1 MSNHPLKLDHVGLRV
16 TSLEKSKAF
25 YIAALAPLG
34 MSLLGES
41 DNHAAFGICPI

>member
-1 MSNHPLKLDHVGLRV
+1 MGLPV
-16 TSLEKSKAF
+16 TSLDKSKVF
-25 YIAALAPLG
+25 YTAVLAPLG